1 MKIYLVRHAHALDGK
16 DDDIRPLSGRGRK
29 QIRHVAAFF
38 RDNGRL
44 AAREFWHSPLVR
56 ARDTAQQ
63 LVSELG
69 RRVKL
74 VEVAGLRPEDKP
86 AVLAKRLNALRRPV
100 AVVGHEPHLSAL
112 ASLLVAG
119 KPRPVLFE
127 FKKCAVV
134 CLEKT
139 GRHWVVRWQVAPGLL

>member
-1 MKIYLVRHAHALDGK
+1 MKIYLVRHAHALEGK
-16 DDDIRPLSGRGRK
+16 DDDIRPLSGKGRK

-63 LVSELG
+63 LGQELG
-69 RRVKL
+69 RRAKL

-86 AVLAKRLNALRRPV
+86 AVLAKRLNAVRRSV